1 MQSEMQSGLIRRSK
15 GSDTIAWAALQP
27 MRRARSSPTLPTRL
41 SALPWW
47 TKLPKL
53 PKLTKLTKLHW
64 LLTKLHWLLTKLHW
78 LFGQRRPRWHSA

>member
-27 MRRARSSPTLPTRL
+27 MRRARSSPTLPMRL

-47 TKLPKL
+47 TKLHWL
-53 PKLTKLTKLHW
+53 LTKLTK
-64 LLTKLHWLLTKLHW
+64 LTKLHWLLTKLHW

>member
-27 MRRARSSPTLPTRL
+27 MRRARSSPTLPMRLSVTKLQLDETALPMWL

-47 TKLPKL
+47 TKL
-53 PKLTKLTKLHW
+53 TK
-64 LLTKLHWLLTKLHW
+64 LTKLHW

>member
-27 MRRARSSPTLPTRL
+27 MRRARSSPTLPMWL

-47 TKLPKL
+47 T
-53 PKLTKLTKLHW
+53 KLTKLTKLHW
-64 LLTKLHWLLTKLHW
+64 LLTKLTKLHWLLTKLHS
-78 LFGQRRPRWHSA
+78 LFGQRRPRGHSA

>member
-27 MRRARSSPTLPTRL
+27 MRRARSSPTLPMRLSVTKLQLALPWWTKPTLPMRL

-47 TKLPKL
+47 
-53 PKLTKLTKLHW
+53 
-64 LLTKLHWLLTKLHW
+64 TKLHW